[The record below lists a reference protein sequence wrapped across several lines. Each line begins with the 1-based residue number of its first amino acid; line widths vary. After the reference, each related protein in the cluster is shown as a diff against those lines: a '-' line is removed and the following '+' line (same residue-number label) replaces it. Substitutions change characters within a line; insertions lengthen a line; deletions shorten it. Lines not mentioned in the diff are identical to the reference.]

1 MTLEALPYISFLGFL
16 FGSTLVASRF
26 SVEQF
31 NPTVYVGL
39 RLTMAGCGHI
49 ALYFLARRRF
59 RWPTDRRLWF
69 HAAVL
74 GVLGTAVPMTSIV
87 NALQYLSSGIA
98 SVLVTINPAV
108 TVLLAHFFLPDEKL
122 NKKKSVGIVVALTG
136 AALLALRGE
145 SGLPDV
151 SQADPR
157 GYLLMGAAIFMGSA
171 MVIYVRKYM
180 QSFNS
185 FDVASVRMMAA
196 AVVVMP
202 VAAFFIGIDL
212 AEVTGQGYAALGYAA
227 LVGTFAGMLLAFY
240 NVQRFG
246 ATASAMTAYVV
257 PMVAVVGGWLL
268 LDEQITLVM
277 LGGMALIIGG
287 IAILNERRVTPA
299 SQPPGV
305 AGD

>member
-1 MTLEALPYISFLGFL
+1 MTLDALPYISFLGFL

-26 SVEQF
+26 SVGQF

-39 RLTMAGCGHI
+39 RLTMAGLGHI
-49 ALYFLARRRF
+49 TLYLLARHRF

-69 HAAVL
+69 HAAIL

-87 NALQYLSSGIA
+87 NSLQYLSSGIA
-98 SVLVTINPAV
+98 SVMVTINPAV

-122 NKKKSVGIVVALTG
+122 NKKKMAGVVVALAG
-136 AALLALRGE
+136 AALLAFSGE

-151 SQADPR
+151 SKADSR
-157 GYLLMGAAIFMGSA
+157 GYLLMGLAIFLGST

-180 QSFNS
+180 QGFNP

-202 VAAFFIGIDL
+202 LSAMFIGIDL
-212 AEVTGQGYAALGYAA
+212 SPVTGHGYAALGYAA

-268 LDEQITLVM
+268 LDEQITGVM

-287 IAILNERRVTPA
+287 ITILNERKVA
-299 SQPPGV
+299 SAPHPPGV